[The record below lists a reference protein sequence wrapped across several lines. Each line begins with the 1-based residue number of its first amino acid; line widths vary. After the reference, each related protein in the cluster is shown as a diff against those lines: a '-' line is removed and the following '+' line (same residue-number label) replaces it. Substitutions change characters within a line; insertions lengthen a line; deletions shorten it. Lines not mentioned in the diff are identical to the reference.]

1 MAGNNLWE
9 ITLHGKHCL
18 SPPACQSRI
27 GRAPFSHVFHVPP
40 VIGAGLSNL
49 LSIYPSR
56 GTSSRQ
62 PGIEAAAKG
71 RIAPSGNAENA
82 DLVLVRA
89 AAAAG
94 SFGFKSQSVD
104 RGPMDPR
111 SDFLYSIRSDEG
123 LGRGGGL
130 GRYFKSTLI
139 CIADQSLY
147 HIPPIHIN

>member
-1 MAGNNLWE
+1 MWE

-18 SPPACQSRI
+18 SPPARQSRI
-27 GRAPFSHVFHVPP
+27 AFFPR
-40 VIGAGLSNL
+40 LSRSTGNRRRFVQLAFNL
-49 LSIYPSR
+49 PT

-94 SFGFKSQSVD
+94 V
-104 RGPMDPR
+104 
-111 SDFLYSIRSDEG
+111 LWI
-123 LGRGGGL
+123 
-130 GRYFKSTLI
+130 
-139 CIADQSLY
+139 
-147 HIPPIHIN
+147 

>member
-18 SPPACQSRI
+18 SPPARQSRI
-27 GRAPFSHVFHVPP
+27 GRPPFSHVFHVPP

-49 LSIYPSR
+49 LSIYPT

-62 PGIEAAAKG
+62 KGIEAAAKG

-94 SFGFKSQSVD
+94 V
-104 RGPMDPR
+104 
-111 SDFLYSIRSDEG
+111 LWI
-123 LGRGGGL
+123 
-130 GRYFKSTLI
+130 
-139 CIADQSLY
+139 
-147 HIPPIHIN
+147 

>member
-1 MAGNNLWE
+1 M
-9 ITLHGKHCL
+9 HGIACHSLSWTGCL
-18 SPPACQSRI
+18 FPTS
-27 GRAPFSHVFHVPP
+27 FTEP

-49 LSIYPSR
+49 LSIYPT

-94 SFGFKSQSVD
+94 V
-104 RGPMDPR
+104 
-111 SDFLYSIRSDEG
+111 LWI
-123 LGRGGGL
+123 
-130 GRYFKSTLI
+130 
-139 CIADQSLY
+139 
-147 HIPPIHIN
+147 

>member
-1 MAGNNLWE
+1 MILNHNFREKLAWKHKPVQQRQNGWKQFVGNHFAW
-9 ITLHGKHCL
+9 HCL

-27 GRAPFSHVFHVPP
+27 GRPPFSHVFHVPP

-49 LSIYPSR
+49 LSIYPSSS
-56 GTSSRQ
+56 TSSRP

-94 SFGFKSQSVD
+94 V
-104 RGPMDPR
+104 
-111 SDFLYSIRSDEG
+111 LWI
-123 LGRGGGL
+123 
-130 GRYFKSTLI
+130 
-139 CIADQSLY
+139 
-147 HIPPIHIN
+147 

>member
-1 MAGNNLWE
+1 M
-9 ITLHGKHCL
+9 
-18 SPPACQSRI
+18 
-27 GRAPFSHVFHVPP
+27 PFSHVFHVPP

-49 LSIYPSR
+49 LSIYPT

-94 SFGFKSQSVD
+94 V
-104 RGPMDPR
+104 
-111 SDFLYSIRSDEG
+111 LWI
-123 LGRGGGL
+123 
-130 GRYFKSTLI
+130 
-139 CIADQSLY
+139 
-147 HIPPIHIN
+147 

>member
-1 MAGNNLWE
+1 MGARTSAAAAEWWKQFVGNHFAW
-9 ITLHGKHCL
+9 HCL
-18 SPPACQSRI
+18 SPPACQSRV

-49 LSIYPSR
+49 LSIYPSVV

-82 DLVLVRA
+82 DLVLVLA

-94 SFGFKSQSVD
+94 I
-104 RGPMDPR
+104 
-111 SDFLYSIRSDEG
+111 LWI
-123 LGRGGGL
+123 
-130 GRYFKSTLI
+130 
-139 CIADQSLY
+139 
-147 HIPPIHIN
+147 

>member
-1 MAGNNLWE
+1 MAS
-9 ITLHGKHCL
+9 IACHR
-18 SPPACQSRI
+18 PPVSRI

-49 LSIYPSR
+49 LSIYPSSS
-56 GTSSRQ
+56 TSSRQ

-82 DLVLVRA
+82 DLVLVLA
-89 AAAAG
+89 AAAGLG

-111 SDFLYSIRSDEG
+111 TDFLYSIRSDEG
-123 LGRGGGL
+123 LGRGRGL
-130 GRYFKSTLI
+130 GKYFKSPLI